1 MATPSPEVFGICIC
15 AVALCLVY
23 IIRLLFSFCFSVFVT
38 FWCFTLIVFCL
49 QCHLTLADID
59 IGVGTDAENW

>member
-15 AVALCLVY
+15 AVALYLVC
-23 IIRLLFSFCFSVFVT
+23 IIRLCKFVN
-38 FWCFTLIVFCL
+38 FWGFTLIVFCL